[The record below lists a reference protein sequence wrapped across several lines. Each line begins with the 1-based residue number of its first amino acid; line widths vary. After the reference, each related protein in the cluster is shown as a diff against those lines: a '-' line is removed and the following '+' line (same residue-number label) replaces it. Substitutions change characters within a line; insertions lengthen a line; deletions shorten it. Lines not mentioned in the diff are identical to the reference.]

1 MTEDGGGLKRQ
12 TMSDMVMLY
21 NLRNK
26 RCACEKKKK
35 IKQII
40 KCSKYSD
47 KTEPT
52 ISLLALF
59 SF

>member
-26 RCACEKKKK
+26 RCACEKKK

-40 KCSKYSD
+40 KCSKY
-47 KTEPT
+47 
-52 ISLLALF
+52 
-59 SF
+59 